1 MVQKF
6 SKTID
11 GILIKSDDESIV
23 EMHYP
28 HDMEIDIELARKTD
42 ELIYESINQHSFY
55 LLVSFENVY
64 GQMPN
69 EVQNFFAKEA
79 TTIPYITTAIY
90 IINNLPIR
98 ILAKFYIRFFQPNYP
113 TVIVTNYENGLNW
126 IKTHK
131 TQSVLSDN
139 ISN

>member
-69 EVQNFFAKEA
+69 EVQNFFAKED